1 MGVANVRAFW
11 QRAEMRL
18 SLILTLVYL
27 GGFFVPA
34 HAATPADQLHT
45 FYGILKV
52 VDPVAKTFTIKSGA
66 QLLVFHYNDQT
77 KISREGGYVSWTTL
91 KPGVGAN
98 VQMRL
103 GEGNIGIAV
112 KVRFVFDQGRAESMA
127 LFSVRTV
134 KGERISGIAI
144 SNYVV
149 AEPPPDV
156 VARDLDLGTA
166 SGIFRATV
174 RPDGTVDQVTTVRSL
189 GWPEANQRGIR
200 WVKKWKFKPH
210 SVTEFQVPVSIVSS
224 HI

>member
-1 MGVANVRAFW
+1 
-11 QRAEMRL
+11 MRL
-18 SLILTLVYL
+18 SLILAL
-27 GGFFVPA
+27 GCLGWFFVPA
-34 HAATPADQLHT
+34 HAAKPIDEIHT

-66 QLLVFHYNDQT
+66 QLLVFHYNDET

-103 GEGNIGIAV
+103 GEGNIGIAMR
-112 KVRFVFDQGRAESMA
+112 VRFVFDNGRAESIA
-127 LFSVRTV
+127 LYSVRTV
-134 KGERISGIAI
+134 KGERISGVAV
-144 SNYVV
+144 SNYVL

-156 VARDLDLGTA
+156 VARGLDLGTA

-174 RPDGTVDQVTTVRSL
+174 RPDGTVDKVTTVRSL
-189 GWPEANQRGIR
+189 GWPEANQRGIQ

-210 SVTEFQVPVSIVSS
+210 RVTEFQIPVSIISS
-224 HI
+224 RM